1 MNQAGGALSAIGAT
15 FIFFRRFLFFGLF
28 VISAR
33 DAEKGDRL

>member
-15 FIFFRRFLFFGLF
+15 FICFRRFLFFGLF